1 MFIYLTDNTGVLNGP
16 VELPVIPGIGTQ
28 MPANAVELEVE
39 LAAPEDGHVWVLGD
53 AQPEQIADHRGTV
66 YRTDNGAALQ
76 YFELGDLPEGL
87 TAKPKPSAAYQWWQG
102 EWVQDLTSLHA
113 LQAAKVNAGCVATIT
128 GGFWSSALGSP
139 HQYSSEMD
147 DQLNLTGAVLR
158 GLEMLYACRDQQGV
172 KAFRSHTVAQLRQVS
187 DDFTDYKLLMLLE
200 ANRLKQLLDQ
210 ALLAGDPAAIEVV
223 IWKEPQP

>member
-1 MFIYLTDNTGVLNGP
+1 MFIYLTDNAGVLNGP

-28 MPANAVELEVE
+28 IPANAIELEAE
-39 LAAPEDGHVWVLGD
+39 LNAPTLGHVWVLGD

-66 YRTDNGAALQ
+66 YRTDSGAALQ

-87 TAKPKPSAAYQWWQG
+87 TAKPKPSAAYLWWQG
-102 EWVQDLTSLHA
+102 EWVRDLTSLHA
-113 LQAAKVNAGCVATIT
+113 LQVAKINAACMTTIT

-147 DQLNLTGAVLR
+147 DQLNLTGSVLR
-158 GLEMLYACRDQQGV
+158 DLEMLFACRDQQGA
-172 KAFRSHTVAQLRQVS
+172 KAFRLHTAAQLRQVS

-210 ALLAGDPAAIEVV
+210 ALLASDQAAIEVV
-223 IWKEPQP
+223 AWKEPQP